1 MKQKTYRSKIDLW
14 LVAFIAIVIIWP
26 LFFNFSW
33 DITFLIEMLVL
44 LVCIY
49 AISSIKYTID
59 DHTLTVK
66 CGFFST
72 STYEIMEIT
81 KIKKTHNPLSAP
93 AASIDRIAI
102 YLKKRRVPLILSPRN
117 KEEFINELVKRNA
130 NIVI

>member
-14 LVAFIAIVIIWP
+14 LVALIAVVIIWP
-26 LFFNFSW
+26 LLFNFSW
-33 DITFLIEMLVL
+33 KIAFIEMLVL

>member
-1 MKQKTYRSKIDLW
+1 MKQKTYRSKIGLW
-14 LVAFIAIVIIWP
+14 LVALIAVVIMWP

-33 DITFLIEMLVL
+33 EIAFIEISVL
-44 LVCIY
+44 LVC
-49 AISSIKYTID
+49 SIKYTIS

-102 YLKKRRVPLILSPRN
+102 YFKKRRVPLTLSPRN

>member
-1 MKQKTYRSKIDLW
+1 M
-14 LVAFIAIVIIWP
+14 WP

-33 DITFLIEMLVL
+33 EIAFIEISVL
-44 LVCIY
+44 LVCSY
-49 AISSIKYTID
+49 AIGSIKYTIS

-93 AASIDRIAI
+93 AAPIDRIAI
-102 YLKKRRVPLILSPRN
+102 YFKKRRVPLILSPRN